1 MSARI
6 IVFSLTLVFSL
17 ALASIIAGSFCFPA
31 LAAETASPEAIEFFE
46 RNVRPVLAEQCYV
59 CHGPQLQQKGLRM
72 DSREAILQGGSR
84 GPAVVPGDPVA
95 SLLLKVVRH
104 QGLKMPP
111 TGKLADNEIASLEK
125 WISAGAP
132 WPRDSEKPLAAGD
145 PDYYERLRETHW
157 SFQPVRNPP
166 LPDVKNASWSSHPI
180 DRFLLARLEQAGLS
194 PSGPAD
200 RHTLI
205 RRLSFILTGLPP
217 TPAEV
222 EQFAADESPRAY
234 EDLVDR
240 LLGSPQYGEH
250 WARHWMDVMR
260 FAETFGNDWNYEL
273 NGAWHYR
280 DYLIRA
286 FNGDVPYDQLVREH
300 IAGDLLDQPRINTS
314 DGINESLA
322 GLAFY
327 RLGEQGHDDCLLFRE
342 VRTDVV
348 DNQIDTLGKAF
359 QGLTVACARCHDHK
373 LDPIPTKDYYAIYSV
388 LSSSRLV
395 TRTLDTSAVD
405 SALKQQLRNLK
416 PQIKDELATQWLGQ
430 SDAVQQRLLDAFKT
444 WKAQPRPEPDDVKK
458 PAAESEETEEESEK
472 TAEEKVAE
480 EEAKKA
486 KDLEDPKQLFEQVK
500 VAMDDPLFPWIELDR
515 RGQDATASFQEM
527 WAKLGARY
535 RADADARSRFNR
547 EYFQPY
553 ADFRR
558 GFGEWHA
565 EGQGLLEGTSPSGEF
580 SIAPDGPATVSG
592 VFPAGIYTHAL
603 SEKLNGALRSPY
615 LPQDK
620 YFISLQV
627 MGGKLGAWRATLD
640 NCMLSEDYDIMRS
653 PSMSWVR
660 IPTKFEKHSYA
671 SYVEVVTKHDN
682 PRLPDRPKRLKE
694 ATPELLAQPRSYFG
708 IARAVV
714 HDCEAVPEDEL
725 THMGRLFEQPAPGNF
740 EELAAA
746 YSRMARQA
754 IQAWAQGTAT
764 DDDVR
769 WIDWL
774 LSNQL
779 IPNSNGLSGKLAALV
794 DDYREIESR
803 LTEPRVVYGMADL
816 DEGFDSPLLKRGDPK
831 NLGDPAPR
839 GFLGLIMKSDGA
851 IHTEKS
857 GRRELAAFVASADN
871 PLTARVMAN
880 RIWHYLFGRGIVSTT
895 DNFGRVGEKPSHPE
909 LLDYLAT
916 RFTEDGWSIRRLI
929 KHIVMTEAFRQ
940 SGKTVEEASRIDPEN
955 RLIHHHPTR
964 RLDAESIRDAVLA
977 TSGRLDRTLYG
988 PSTQP
993 FRENP
998 QEYRKLYSGPL
1009 DGDGR
1014 RSIYIKVTRHE
1025 GDKFLRLFDF
1035 PDPGLTRG
1043 RRDVTNVPGQSLALL
1058 NDPFIYEQAGLW
1070 ADRVISE
1077 GGAESGKD
1085 VEARIAEMFQTA
1097 LGRQPDSVE
1106 LARLSGLVR
1115 EVASLHDVSRGEI
1128 LDSHLVWKDLAHSI
1142 FNVKEFIY
1150 IR

>member
-1 MSARI
+1 MSPRST
-6 IVFSLTLVFSL
+6 VFFL
-17 ALASIIAGSFCFPA
+17 ALASIIAGSLSSSAF
-31 LAAETASPEAIEFFE
+31 AAEPASPEAIEFFE
-46 RNVRPVLAEQCYV
+46 RNVRPVLAENCYV

-84 GPAVVPGDPVA
+84 GPALVPGDPVA

-104 QGLKMPP
+104 QGIKMPP
-111 TGKLADNEIASLEK
+111 AGKLADNEIASLEK
-125 WISAGAP
+125 WISTGAA
-132 WPRDSEKPLAAGD
+132 WPLDSEKPLAAGD
-145 PDYYERLRETHW
+145 PDYYERLRKTHW

-166 LPDVKNASWSSHPI
+166 IPEVRNAAWSSHPI
-180 DRFLLARLEQAGLS
+180 DRFLLAKLEQAGLS
-194 PSGPAD
+194 PAAPAD
-200 RHTLI
+200 RHTLV

-222 EQFAADESPRAY
+222 EQFVADESPRAY
-234 EDLVDR
+234 ERLVGR

-260 FAETFGNDWNYEL
+260 FAETLGNDWNYEV

-286 FNGDVPYDQLVREH
+286 FNSDVPYDQLVREH
-300 IAGDLLDQPRINTS
+300 IAGDLLDKPRINTT

-322 GLAFY
+322 GLTFY

-373 LDPIPTKDYYAIYSV
+373 LDPIPTKDYYALYSV

-405 SALKQQLRNLK
+405 SALKQQLRDLK
-416 PQIKDELATQWLGQ
+416 PQIKDELAAQWLRQ
-430 SDAVQQRLLDAFKT
+430 SGAVQQRLLDAFKT
-444 WKAQPRPEPDDVKK
+444 WKAQPRPEPEDLKK
-458 PAAESEETEEESEK
+458 LAAESEETEAESEK
-472 TAEEKVAE
+472 TAEKKAAE
-480 EEAKKA
+480 EEAKKT
-486 KDLEDPKQLFEQVK
+486 KEPEEPKLLFEQDK
-500 VAMDDPLFPWIELDR
+500 VAMDDPLFPWLELDR
-515 RGQDATASFQEM
+515 RGGGAASFQEI

-535 RADADARSRFNR
+535 RFEADARARFNR
-547 EYFQPY
+547 EYFQSY
-553 ADFRR
+553 ADFRG

-565 EGQGLLEGTSPSGEF
+565 EGQGLLEGASPSGAF
-580 SIAPDGPATVSG
+580 SIAPDGPAAVSG

-653 PSMSWVR
+653 PSSMSWVR

-682 PRLPDRPKRLKE
+682 PRLPDRPKRLEE

-714 HDCEAVPEDEL
+714 HDCEALPEDEL
-725 THMGRLFEQPAPGNF
+725 THMGRLFEHAAPRNF
-740 EELAAA
+740 EELASA
-746 YSRMARQA
+746 YSQMARQA
-754 IQAWAQGTAT
+754 IQAWAQGTAA

-774 LSNQL
+774 LSNEL
-779 IPNSNGLSGKLAALV
+779 IPNSNGLSRELASLV
-794 DDYREIESR
+794 DDYRQIESR

-816 DEGFDSPLLKRGDPK
+816 DDGFDSPLLKRGDPK
-831 NLGDPAPR
+831 NLGDLAPR
-839 GFLGLIMKSDGA
+839 GFLGLITKSDGA

-857 GRRELAAFVASADN
+857 GRRELADFIASPEN

-916 RFTEDGWSIRRLI
+916 RLTGDGWSIRRLI

-940 SGKTVEEASRIDPEN
+940 SGKTVEEAAQIDPEN

-964 RLDAESIRDAVLA
+964 RLDAESIRDSVLA

-993 FRENP
+993 YRENP
-998 QEYRKLYSGPL
+998 QEYRKLFSGPL

-1025 GDKFLRLFDF
+1025 GDKFLGLFDF
-1035 PDPGLTRG
+1035 PEPGLTRG

-1058 NDPFIYEQAGLW
+1058 NDPFVYEQAGLW
-1070 ADRVISE
+1070 AGRVIEEDRTDDRAE
-1077 GGAESGKD
+1077 GSGD
-1085 VEARIAEMFQTA
+1085 LDGRIAEMFRTG
-1097 LGRQPDSVE
+1097 LGRQPDSAE
-1106 LARLSGLVR
+1106 LARLGGLVR
-1115 EVASLHDVSRGEI
+1115 ELASLHNVSRGEI

-1142 FNVKEFIY
+1142 INMKEFIY